1 MESLTRS
8 KLTPLDRCDRCGAQA
23 LVRASFIHGDL
34 YFCVHHARQYDI
46 KQVSF
51 FIEVESEEV
60 ENMLVLH
67 RF

>member
-1 MESLTRS
+1 MTTRERT

-23 LVRASFIHGDL
+23 LVRASFLSGDL
-34 YFCVHHARQYDI
+34 YFCVHHARQYDV
-46 KQVSF
+46 KQASF